1 MNAFEFIFGQLLSFE
16 MMKKQKHS
24 ARRQF
29 QLTQLQFTQF
39 QLIRKEMPMEQQL
52 LLIAFLVVGLFAN
65 LTVMGSQDQ

>member
-16 MMKKQKHS
+16 MIKTQKHS
-24 ARRQF
+24 ARCQF
-29 QLTQLQFTQF
+29 QLTQF
-39 QLIRKEMPMEQQL
+39 QLARKEMPMEHQL